1 MGKSD
6 GNTTTAGVEQI
17 LQYQPEIQMAI
28 AQRVRATQLIAE
40 AEALKESADTILY
53 AAMETYE
60 VKKIFSDYGEFQKV
74 DPSTSSRLDK
84 DRLREHLVNAG
95 VAAGVVGSCFEKATK
110 AESRKGYIKFNINK
124 ALPVRIPNEM
134 EVASGK

>member
-6 GNTTTAGVEQI
+6 SNSTIGVEQI

-28 AQRVRATQLIAE
+28 AQRVRATQLEAE
-40 AEALKESADTILY
+40 AGALKESADKVLY
-53 AAMETYE
+53 GAMETYE
-60 VKKIFSDYGEFQKV
+60 VKKIFSDYGEFQKI

-95 VAAGVVGSCFEKATK
+95 VTSVIVGSCFEKATK
-110 AESRKGYIKFNINK
+110 MESRKGYIKFTINK
-124 ALPVRIPNEM
+124 VLPGKLPSEM
-134 EVASGK
+134 EVVNGE